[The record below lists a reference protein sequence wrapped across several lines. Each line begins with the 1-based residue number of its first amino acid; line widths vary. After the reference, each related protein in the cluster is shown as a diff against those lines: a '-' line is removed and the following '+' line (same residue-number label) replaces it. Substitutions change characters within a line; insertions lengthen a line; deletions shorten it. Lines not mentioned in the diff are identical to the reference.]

1 MAHPYRLVSP
11 HWSRRAT
18 ASALSDSDTGGPCGM
33 THVEHRARP
42 NCRESPRTTV
52 PFPADGLPPGQAG
65 GLLGRAVGDVTAV
78 TAGLIGLAA

>member
-1 MAHPYRLVSP
+1 
-11 HWSRRAT
+11 
-18 ASALSDSDTGGPCGM
+18 M

-65 GLLGRAVGDVTAV
+65 GALGRAVGDVTAV